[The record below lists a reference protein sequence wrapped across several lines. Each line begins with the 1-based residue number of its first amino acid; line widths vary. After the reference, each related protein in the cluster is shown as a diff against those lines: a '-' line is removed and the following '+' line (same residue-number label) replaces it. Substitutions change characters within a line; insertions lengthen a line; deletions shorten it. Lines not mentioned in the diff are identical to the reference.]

1 MGDNAEIFERL
12 RSVETELATLNERLK
27 WHEKLFVVAFGGGG
41 VVGAAAT
48 LIVMNIVKGGV

>member
-41 VVGAAAT
+41 IVGAAAT

>member
-1 MGDNAEIFERL
+1 MGENAEIFERL

-41 VVGAAAT
+41 VVGSAIT
-48 LIVMNIVKGGV
+48 LIVMHIMKGSV